1 MNTIKT
7 FIKFI
12 KVLFLVIVLV
22 LFTLI
27 LYKPTKNNN
36 LNSSS
41 NLNKLIDKANHIFI
55 LEKFDTSQG
64 PTHDDVAEKL
74 KEELEEELNEISTTV
89 MPTAASPTE
98 MEYPPKITDMIDQLK
113 DLEGVCKTFETQ
125 RSAEQEDER
134 IRLETLHRQQLDVE
148 TEKIEQLKDIV
159 KYYKEEYDK
168 KLTINNTCRQQQ
180 KKNLNGDINYIQ
192 ENVDQL
198 KRNEVI
204 LNLKK

>member
-12 KVLFLVIVLV
+12 KVLFLVTVLV

-27 LYKPTKNNN
+27 LYKPTINNN

-55 LEKFDTSQG
+55 LEKFNTSQE
-64 PTHDDVAEKL
+64 PTHDDVAKQ
-74 KEELEEELNEISTTV
+74 LEEELKEISTTV
-89 MPTAASPTE
+89 MPTTESPTE
-98 MEYPPKITDMIDQLK
+98 MDNPPLITEMINQLK
-113 DLEGVCKTFETQ
+113 DLEAECKLFDKQ
-125 RSAEQEDER
+125 RSQEQEVER
-134 IRLETLHRQQLDVE
+134 IRLKTLHRQQLDVE

-159 KYYKEEYDK
+159 KYYKEEYEK
-168 KLTINNTCRQQQ
+168 KLTINTKCRQQQ
-180 KKNLNGDINYIQ
+180 KLQLDGDINYIQ
-192 ENVDQL
+192 DNVDQL

-204 LNLKK
+204 LNFKK